1 MIRKERETLNKT
13 IMKKMILWA
22 LAAIFVC
29 SAYLFTSCSNDDDDI
44 LTSIRLNKGTLALTV
59 GQTETLTATITPS
72 DAKDATYT
80 WSSDNTAI
88 ATVDANG
95 LVTAVAVGKA
105 TISATANNGSGVK
118 GVCVVTV
125 SLPQEEK

>member
-1 MIRKERETLNKT
+1 M

-22 LAAIFVC
+22 LAVIFVC
-29 SAYLFTSCSNDDDDI
+29 SASVFTSCSNDDDDM

-118 GVCVVTV
+118 GVCAVTV